1 MAVFFN
7 FICNIIFKGFQAY
20 KGHISIP
27 RIRHDFPPLSS
38 SNLSLTYHQD
48 LPALL

>member
-7 FICNIIFKGFQAY
+7 FICNIISKGAPAY

-27 RIRHDFPPLSS
+27 WSV
-38 SNLSLTYHQD
+38 
-48 LPALL
+48 